1 MLITFIRNQIIS
13 RKIALTALSTICC
26 SLATVYIS
34 INLILI
40 CIISRHLPMTNGYET
55 MLLMAW
61 IASIIALCLCR
72 NRFSLLTSSAAL
84 IIIAL
89 CMVVAGISGNNP
101 YITHLMPVLQSPLL
115 CLHVLC
121 IMIAYAIL
129 CIIVVISLSA
139 IIIRIYSANDSSII
153 SQLAIINRILLYPAV
168 MLLSI
173 GIFLGAVWASIS
185 WGRYWAWDPKE
196 VWALITMVIYAM
208 PIHSASLSQFGKPMF
223 LHIYLVAAIISVVI
237 TYFGVNMFLGGM
249 HSYA

>member
-1 MLITFIRNQIIS
+1 MHGCGRNIGQQSLYNSSYACIAVAASML
-13 RKIALTALSTICC
+13 ACAMH
-26 SLATVYIS
+26 YD
-34 INLILI
+34 
-40 CIISRHLPMTNGYET
+40 
-55 MLLMAW
+55 
-61 IASIIALCLCR
+61 CLCH
-72 NRFSLLTSSAAL
+72 S
-84 IIIAL
+84 
-89 CMVVAGISGNNP
+89 VH
-101 YITHLMPVLQSPLL
+101 Y
-115 CLHVLC
+115 
-121 IMIAYAIL
+121 
-129 CIIVVISLSA
+129 IIVVISLSA

-208 PIHSASLSQFGKPMF
+208 PIHSVSLSQFGKPMF
-223 LHIYLVAAIISVVI
+223 LHIYLVAAIISVTI

>member
-1 MLITFIRNQIIS
+1 
-13 RKIALTALSTICC
+13 
-26 SLATVYIS
+26 
-34 INLILI
+34 
-40 CIISRHLPMTNGYET
+40 MTNGYET

-61 IASIIALCLCR
+61 IASIIALCFCR

-153 SQLAIINRILLYPAV
+153 SQLAIINRIIA
-168 MLLSI
+168 LSCSN
-173 GIFLGAVWASIS
+173 ASVDRHIS
-185 WGRYWAWDPKE
+185 WSS
-196 VWALITMVIYAM
+196 V
-208 PIHSASLSQFGKPMF
+208 GKHF
-223 LHIYLVAAIISVVI
+223 VGTI
-237 TYFGVNMFLGGM
+237 LGMGP
-249 HSYA
+249 

>member
-1 MLITFIRNQIIS
+1 
-13 RKIALTALSTICC
+13 
-26 SLATVYIS
+26 
-34 INLILI
+34 
-40 CIISRHLPMTNGYET
+40 
-55 MLLMAW
+55 
-61 IASIIALCLCR
+61 
-72 NRFSLLTSSAAL
+72 
-84 IIIAL
+84 
-89 CMVVAGISGNNP
+89 MVVAGISGNNP

-185 WGRYWAWDPKE
+185 
-196 VWALITMVIYAM
+196 
-208 PIHSASLSQFGKPMF
+208 
-223 LHIYLVAAIISVVI
+223 
-237 TYFGVNMFLGGM
+237 
-249 HSYA
+249 

>member
-13 RKIALTALSTICC
+13 RKIALMALSTICC

-40 CIISRHLPMTNGYET
+40 WIISRHLPMTNGYET

-61 IASIIALCLCR
+61 IASIIALCFCR

-129 CIIVVISLSA
+129 CIT
-139 IIIRIYSANDSSII
+139 
-153 SQLAIINRILLYPAV
+153 LL
-168 MLLSI
+168 LL
-173 GIFLGAVWASIS
+173 
-185 WGRYWAWDPKE
+185 
-196 VWALITMVIYAM
+196 
-208 PIHSASLSQFGKPMF
+208 
-223 LHIYLVAAIISVVI
+223 
-237 TYFGVNMFLGGM
+237 
-249 HSYA
+249 

>member
-1 MLITFIRNQIIS
+1 
-13 RKIALTALSTICC
+13 
-26 SLATVYIS
+26 
-34 INLILI
+34 
-40 CIISRHLPMTNGYET
+40 
-55 MLLMAW
+55 
-61 IASIIALCLCR
+61 
-72 NRFSLLTSSAAL
+72 
-84 IIIAL
+84 
-89 CMVVAGISGNNP
+89 MVVAGISGNNP

-129 CIIVVISLSA
+129 CIIVVIILSA

-196 VWALITMVIYAM
+196 VWALITMVIYGM
-208 PIHSASLSQFGKPMF
+208 LIHSAALSQFGKPMF
-223 LHIYLVAAIISVVI
+223 LHIYLVAAIISVAI